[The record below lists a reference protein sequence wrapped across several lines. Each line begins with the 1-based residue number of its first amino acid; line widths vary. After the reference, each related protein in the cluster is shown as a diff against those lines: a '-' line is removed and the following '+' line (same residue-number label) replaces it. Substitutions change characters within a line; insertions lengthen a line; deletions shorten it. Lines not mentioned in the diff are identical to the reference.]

1 MKSWRI
7 AFAAVLA
14 VAPWAGAAP
23 ADLAGQWTTDGR
35 YVFSF
40 ERAGDAWT
48 GVVVEASSGKELEL
62 AEIVVDGERVSSFV
76 VHDAARVP

>member
-7 AFAAVLA
+7 AFAAELA
-14 VAPWAGAAP
+14 VAPWVGAAR

-40 ERAGDAWT
+40 ER
-48 GVVVEASSGKELEL
+48 
-62 AEIVVDGERVSSFV
+62 VSFFV